1 MEYFGLAILAAAALA
16 CAWWLSKRLGRSKR
30 NQGSE
35 HGGGIDGYPGDAPL
49 P

>member
-1 MEYFGLAILAAAALA
+1 MEYLGLAILAAAVLGGAL
-16 CAWWLSKRLGRSKR
+16 WLGRRIGRSRR

-35 HGGGIDGYPGDAPL
+35 HGGGLDGYPGDAPL